1 MKRRTFLRSLAGAA
15 IAGVAGAVPAFAALP
30 KMKITR
36 VRAYLPP
43 NPNPLFNQSDVVV
56 TIETDA
62 GITGI
67 GEGGSKDML
76 SQSAGRLIGR
86 DPQYIERL
94 WQDMNRA
101 FFYPAGR
108 EKTDA
113 IGALDLALWD
123 IKGKVQGLPVHQLLG
138 GMVRN
143 HCECYNTAGII
154 PGITEGMSLKDRA
167 HATIEAG
174 YRAFRF
180 GAMDLPPNATYNTR
194 ERITHLRDECAQ
206 VREGVGKDG
215 DWCIDFHQRFDLADA
230 IRGCNEIEDLAPF
243 FVEDPVRTEAFLQ
256 DLPILRSKV
265 NVPLAAGEEWGNR
278 WDFNKLVED
287 HDIDF
292 VRATLPNVGGITE
305 MMKIAAI
312 CETHFVGIVPHFHRT
327 HRNRRAGQQPRH
339 VLGTGPD
346 GIQLSGTHLAS
357 PARVPG
363 LQRRKA
369 VSERSARPG
378 CRAGLETTDPD
389 RRNYRTR
396 HRSRPNLLPAGWFD
410 YELVSNSVI
419 GVQSPTRAA

>member
-1 MKRRTFLRSLAGAA
+1 MKRRAFLRSLAATA
-15 IAGVAGAVPAFAALP
+15 IASGMRTLPSYAAPLP

-43 NPNPLFNQSDVVV
+43 HPNPLFNQSDVVV

-62 GITGI
+62 GIPGI
-67 GEGGSKDML
+67 GEGGVKDTL

-108 EKTDA
+108 ERTDA

-123 IKGKVQGLPVHQLLG
+123 IKGKVQGQPVHQLLG

-143 HCECYNTAGII
+143 HVECYNTAGVI
-154 PGITEGMSLKDRA
+154 PGITHDTSLKDRA
-167 HATIEAG
+167 RLTIEAG

-180 GAMDLPPNATYNTR
+180 GVMEAPANGTYNTR
-194 ERITHLRDECAQ
+194 ERVNHIHEQCAE

-215 DWCIDFHQRFDLADA
+215 DWCIDFHQRFDLSDA
-230 IRGCNEIEDLAPF
+230 IRGCNAIEDLAPF
-243 FVEDPVRTEAFLQ
+243 FVEDPVRTEAFQQ

-278 WDFNKLVED
+278 WDFNRLVEE
-287 HDIDF
+287 HSIDF

-312 CETHFVGIVPHFHRT
+312 CETHFVGIIPHFT
-327 HRNRRAGQQPRH
+327 GPIATAALVNS
-339 VLGTGPD
+339 LGTFSGPVLIEYMPRFA
-346 GIQLSGTHLAS
+346 GCF
-357 PARVPG
+357 PY
-363 LQRRKA
+363 
-369 VSERSARPG
+369 VSV
-378 CRAGLETTDPD
+378 CVD
-389 RRNYRTR
+389 
-396 HRSRPNLLPAGWFD
+396 FK
-410 YELVSNSVI
+410 
-419 GVQSPTRAA
+419 